1 MPDPTD
7 QFLAEVRAE
16 IARARA
22 KFLHNDLTMIALTE
36 EVGELAKALLDESAS
51 RVRSEAVQV
60 AAMAARVAID
70 GDASAEAYRAT
81 TALRAARAS

>member
-16 IARARA
+16 IARARS
-22 KFLHNDLTMIALTE
+22 KFPNNDLTTIALTE
-36 EVGELAKALLDESAS
+36 EVGELAKALLDESAD

-70 GDASAEAYRAT
+70 GDASVIAF
-81 TALRAARAS
+81 RAARAQ

>member
-16 IARARA
+16 IARARS
-22 KFLHNDLTMIALTE
+22 KFPNNDLTTIALTE
-36 EVGELAKALLDESAS
+36 EVGELAKALLDESAD

-70 GDASAEAYRAT
+70 GDASVIAF
-81 TALRAARAS
+81 RAARAP

>member
-1 MPDPTD
+1 MPDTTD

-16 IARARA
+16 IARARS
-22 KFLHNDLTMIALTE
+22 KFPNNDLTTIALTE
-36 EVGELAKALLDESAS
+36 EVGELAKALLDESAD

-70 GDASAEAYRAT
+70 GDASVIAF
-81 TALRAARAS
+81 RAARAS

>member
-1 MPDPTD
+1 MPDTTD

-16 IARARA
+16 IARARS
-22 KFLHNDLTMIALTE
+22 KFPNNDLTMIALTE
-36 EVGELAKALLDESAS
+36 EVGELAKALLDESAE

-70 GDASAEAYRAT
+70 GDASVIAF
-81 TALRAARAS
+81 RAARAP